1 MKMAEKS
8 RRELATVILDS
19 RSSFQVAGL
28 FGENGGIIVQMPGN
42 IDPID
47 YRILSQVGS
56 KIWLQS

>member
-1 MKMAEKS
+1 MAEKS

-19 RSSFQVAGL
+19 RSSFQVASL

-47 YRILSQVGS
+47 YRLLSQVGS